1 MNLGYDWPVTQFPSL
16 LQHSSCLDLHF
27 PQLILNSHIWQ
38 LWMFRKSTNLIF
50 FLQFLSFI
58 YSNHGDK
65 QNCMKSIK
73 VVWEYI
79 CGAAI

>member
-38 LWMFRKSTNLIF
+38 LWMFRKVQYGVHTDDFQKGLKM
-50 FLQFLSFI
+50 LSFEEKNI
-58 YSNHGDK
+58 VY
-65 QNCMKSIK
+65 C
-73 VVWEYI
+73 
-79 CGAAI
+79 